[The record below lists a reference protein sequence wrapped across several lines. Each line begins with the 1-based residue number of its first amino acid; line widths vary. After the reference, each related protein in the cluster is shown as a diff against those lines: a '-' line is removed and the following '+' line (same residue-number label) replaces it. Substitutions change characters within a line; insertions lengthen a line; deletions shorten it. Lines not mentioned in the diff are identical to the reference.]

1 MSKYIIP
8 IVIIILLLVWLGFYG
23 FGLLMLPG
31 GIGWLTALKIGGL
44 LIIMLLM
51 GMAVRVLWERIR
63 EIKEEDEDDY
73 RQY

>member
-8 IVIIILLLVWLGFYG
+8 IIIIILLLVWLGFYG
-23 FGLLMLPG
+23 FGLLMIPG
-31 GIGWLTALKIGGL
+31 GIGWLTALKIVGL

>member
-1 MSKYIIP
+1 MGKYIIP
-8 IVIIILLLVWLGFYG
+8 IVIIILLLIWLGFYG
-23 FGLLMLPG
+23 FGLLMIPG
-31 GIGWLTALKIGGL
+31 GMGWLTALKIGGL
-44 LIIMLLM
+44 LVIMLLM